1 MNVAFDGG
9 TGDLGEIPHGM
20 PHAHSVLIR
29 KNTPTRRRLQMF
41 LVCEINGMK
50 PVWASPGLRVFL
62 WTMWLVMLILFCGA
76 MAHAQLADL
85 DLLEADDRS
94 VGVSVTSAPDPVS
107 GNFTESRSGIL
118 LLPLSIRALKFEGGF
133 GTYFTQSIAA
143 GESASALQW
152 RVQGGPQFGYL
163 GLQFYVEGFWK
174 QGIDYAGFFRVGE
187 FDLGR
192 VIVSGGFGTL
202 VRADTQAELGG
213 PGIERNAPGGG
224 DTKVKG
230 LLLASAEFDTNIF
243 ESCRVLGS
251 VLPGL
256 EGEHDFVV
264 EPQVTYALGDINIA
278 GLARF
283 GYERGDGTRRYTL
296 LVQVPF

>member
-1 MNVAFDGG
+1 MFFQ
-9 TGDLGEIPHGM
+9 
-20 PHAHSVLIR
+20 SVR
-29 KNTPTRRRLQMF
+29 NQNHNQRYEARMGFTVP
-41 LVCEINGMK
+41 E
-50 PVWASPGLRVFL
+50 LRVFL

-76 MAHAQLADL
+76 MADAQLADL
-85 DLLEADDRS
+85 DLLEDDDRS
-94 VGVSVTSAPDPVS
+94 LGLSVSSAPDPTT
-107 GNFTESRSGIL
+107 GQFTESRSGIL
-118 LLPLSIRALKFEGGF
+118 LLPLRIAALKFEGGA
-133 GTYFTQSIAA
+133 GAYFMQSLV
-143 GESASALQW
+143 GDKTSSSLQW

-187 FDLGR
+187 FDLGN

-230 LLLASAEFDTNIF
+230 LLLASAEFDTEMF
-243 ESCRVLGS
+243 ESCRVLGT

-256 EGEHDFVV
+256 DGEHDFVM
-264 EPQVTYALGDINIA
+264 EPQVTYSLGNINIA

-283 GYERGDGTRRYTL
+283 GWERGKATRRYTL
-296 LVQVPF
+296 LFRLPF